1 MLVVDAQRAG
11 WRGTADEQ
19 LQVILTG
26 AIQQVAVQERAAA
39 AGINPD
45 DLFALVTP
53 VPVEN
58 VELGLLAR
66 VADRGRA
73 ERRRACR
80 LRASPGLSVGPDS
93 SLSLSIVGH
102 FGGTIVRGV
111 AVSSGLRCAGRS
123 GSSGRGGQGH

>member
-45 DLFALVTP
+45 DLHALVTP
-53 VPVEN
+53 VP

-80 LRASPGLSVGPDS
+80 LRASALRVKLIDGWVVGIMGYGES
-93 SLSLSIVGH
+93 SCRRVGAAW
-102 FGGTIVRGV
+102 G
-111 AVSSGLRCAGRS
+111 
-123 GSSGRGGQGH
+123 

>member
-39 AGINPD
+39 GINPD
-45 DLFALVTP
+45 DLHALVTP
-53 VPVEN
+53 VP

-80 LRASPGLSVGPDS
+80 LRASPGLSCS
-93 SLSLSIVGH
+93 ESMS
-102 FGGTIVRGV
+102 
-111 AVSSGLRCAGRS
+111 AC
-123 GSSGRGGQGH
+123 